1 MTAAIIPAAAPGAVP
16 GVLDERPPRRPRW
29 DTGVAWHTV
38 LLHVLLAA
46 IAGLAVAPLAWMVS
60 ASFMPAGSATTYPP
74 PLLPHPATLANYREL
89 FSHLDLARELRNS
102 AIVAGLITLSS
113 LLFNSM
119 AGYAF
124 AKFHFPARD
133 RLFRLV
139 LLGLFIPPQ
148 VAMLPLFILLR
159 ELHLVNT
166 FAGVVLPSMATVFGT
181 FLVRQYVLGIPDE
194 LLDAARVDGAGELR
208 IYWSVVLP
216 LCAPVLV
223 TLAVFVF
230 MSAWNDFMWPLVV
243 LTDSARYTLPVGLA
257 NLSRE
262 HVQDTELMMAASVVT
277 LLPVLLLF
285 ISLQRYYIRGITMGG
300 VKG

>member
-1 MTAAIIPAAAPGAVP
+1 
-16 GVLDERPPRRPRW
+16 
-29 DTGVAWHTV
+29 
-38 LLHVLLAA
+38 
-46 IAGLAVAPLAWMVS
+46 
-60 ASFMPAGSATTYPP
+60 
-74 PLLPHPATLANYREL
+74 
-89 FSHLDLARELRNS
+89 
-102 AIVAGLITLSS
+102 
-113 LLFNSM
+113 
-119 AGYAF
+119 
-124 AKFHFPARD
+124 
-133 RLFRLV
+133 
-139 LLGLFIPPQ
+139 
-148 VAMLPLFILLR
+148 MLPLFILLR
-159 ELHLVNT
+159 ELHLVNS
-166 FAGVVLPSMATVFGT
+166 FAGVILPSMATVFGT

-194 LLDAARVDGAGELR
+194 LLDAARVDGAGEFR
-208 IYWSVVLP
+208 IYWSIVLP

-243 LTDSARYTLPVGLA
+243 LTDSAKYTLPVGLA

>member
-1 MTAAIIPAAAPGAVP
+1 VTGAVIPSGVPAAVSAG
-16 GVLDERPPRRPRW
+16 LDERPARRPRW
-29 DTGVAWHTV
+29 DTGVSWRTV

-46 IAGLAVAPLAWMVS
+46 IAGVAVAPLAWMVS

-74 PLLPHPATLANYREL
+74 PLLPHPATWANYREL
-89 FSHLDLARELRNS
+89 FSHLDLSRELRNS
-102 AIVAGLITLSS
+102 AIVAGLITASS

-124 AKFHFPARD
+124 AKFSFPARD

-159 ELHLVNT
+159 ELHLVNS
-166 FAGVVLPSMATVFGT
+166 FAGVVLPSMATVFGM

-208 IYWSVVLP
+208 IYWSIVLP

-243 LTDSARYTLPVGLA
+243 LTDSAKYTLPVGLA

>member
-1 MTAAIIPAAAPGAVP
+1 VTAAVIPAASDTKRTG
-16 GVLDERPPRRPRW
+16 RPPSRTW
-29 DTGVAWHTV
+29 DMGVAWRTV

-46 IAGLAVAPLAWMVS
+46 VAGLAVAPLAWMVS
-60 ASFMPAGSATTYPP
+60 ASLMPAGSATTYPP
-74 PLLPHPATLANYREL
+74 PLLPHPVTWANYREL
-89 FSHLDLARELRNS
+89 FAHLDLAHELRNS
-102 AIVAGLITLSS
+102 AVVAGLITGSS

-124 AKFHFPARD
+124 AKFHFRGRD
-133 RLFRLV
+133 RLFRVL

-148 VAMLPLFILLR
+148 VGMLPLFILLR
-159 ELHLVNT
+159 ELHLVNS
-166 FAGVVLPSMATVFGT
+166 FGGVILPSMATVFGT

-194 LLDAARVDGAGELR
+194 LLDAARVDGAGEFR
-208 IYWSVVLP
+208 IYWSVILP

-243 LTDSARYTLPVGLA
+243 LTDSAKYTLPVGLA

-285 ISLQRYYIRGITMGG
+285 ISLQRFYIRGITMGG

>member
-1 MTAAIIPAAAPGAVP
+1 M
-16 GVLDERPPRRPRW
+16 
-29 DTGVAWHTV
+29 
-38 LLHVLLAA
+38 
-46 IAGLAVAPLAWMVS
+46 
-60 ASFMPAGSATTYPP
+60 
-74 PLLPHPATLANYREL
+74 
-89 FSHLDLARELRNS
+89 
-102 AIVAGLITLSS
+102 VAGLITGSS

-124 AKFHFPARD
+124 AKFHFRGRD
-133 RLFRLV
+133 RLFRVL

-148 VAMLPLFILLR
+148 VGMLPLFILLR
-159 ELHLVNT
+159 ELHLVNS
-166 FAGVVLPSMATVFGT
+166 FGGVILPSMATVFGT

-194 LLDAARVDGAGELR
+194 LIDAARVDGAGEFR
-208 IYWSVVLP
+208 IYWSVILP

-243 LTDSARYTLPVGLA
+243 LTDSAKYTLPVGLA

-285 ISLQRYYIRGITMGG
+285 ISLQRFYIRGITMGG

>member
-1 MTAAIIPAAAPGAVP
+1 MTAAAIPSTTRAAA
-16 GVLDERPPRRPRW
+16 DERPTRQRW
-29 DTGVAWHTV
+29 DPGIAWRTV
-38 LLHVLLAA
+38 LLHVVLAA

-60 ASFMPAGSATTYPP
+60 ASLMPAGSATTYPP
-74 PLLPHPATLANYREL
+74 PLLPHPVTWANYHEL
-89 FSHLDLARELRNS
+89 FAHLDLAHELRNS
-102 AIVAGLITLSS
+102 ALVAGLITVSS

-124 AKFHFPARD
+124 AKFQFPARD

-159 ELHLVNT
+159 ELHLVNS

-194 LLDAARVDGAGELR
+194 LLDAARVDGAGEFR
-208 IYWSVVLP
+208 IYWSIVLP

-243 LTDSARYTLPVGLA
+243 LTDSAKYTLPVGLA